1 MEGYLYADTYEL
13 PLENTVEALVTRAT
27 NRTLKALAGLTIPE
41 DGQLS
46 DMHEVVTLASIVQRE
61 AVLSREMPLIA
72 SIYLNRLRKGMKLQ
86 ADPTMTYAPETWS
99 QAASPAHRKNKANIF
114 NTYARE
120 GLPPGPIG
128 AVGEHAL
135 RAVLRPA
142 ESEFL
147 FFVALGDGTGGHAF
161 SRTFEEHR
169 RNVDNYRKARKSQR

>member
-1 MEGYLYADTYEL
+1 MK
-13 PLENTVEALVTRAT
+13 T
-27 NRTLKALAGLTIPE
+27 NPMVMRKTLKFVFFLIISFPFVI
-41 DGQLS
+41 D
-46 DMHEVVTLASIVQRE
+46 SIG
-61 AVLSREMPLIA
+61 
-72 SIYLNRLRKGMKLQ
+72 RK
-86 ADPTMTYAPETWS
+86 YAPEEGTFDRRKRIVIQPLCRLVKETIVPGDVVCEYES
-99 QAASPAHRKNKANIF
+99 QKKGEKNKANIF